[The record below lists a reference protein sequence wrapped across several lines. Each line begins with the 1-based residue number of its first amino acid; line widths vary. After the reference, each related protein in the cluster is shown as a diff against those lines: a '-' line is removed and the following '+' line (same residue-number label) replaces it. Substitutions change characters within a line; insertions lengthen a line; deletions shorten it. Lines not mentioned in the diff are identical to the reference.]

1 VGCRQRQGAR
11 TRLDCLSKNPEFFLE
26 EAIMRLLRL
35 ILVAL
40 LVAPL
45 VLGGF
50 ALAATSASKDE
61 AVAMV
66 KKAVAAIKSEGPKK
80 AYAEIDNPKGPF
92 VDRDLEIVVC
102 RMDGLVLAHGA
113 DKTRIGVNV
122 LHDKDVDGKEF
133 VKERV
138 ELAKTKPSFWQ
149 NYKFM
154 NPVTKQVEPKQ
165 MYCERLND
173 TVVCG
178 G

>member
-1 VGCRQRQGAR
+1 
-11 TRLDCLSKNPEFFLE
+11 
-26 EAIMRLLRL
+26 MRLWRL
-35 ILVAL
+35 ILVGL

-50 ALAATSASKDE
+50 ALAAASATKDE

-66 KKAVAAIKSEGPKK
+66 KKAVAAIKNECPDK
-80 AYAEIDNPKGPF
+80 AYAEIDDPKGPF
-92 VDRDLEIVVC
+92 VDRDLYITVVN
-102 RMDGLVLAHGA
+102 MEGVVLAHGA

-133 VKERV
+133 VKERM
-138 ELAKTKPSFWQ
+138 ERAKTETGFWQ
-149 NYKFM
+149 SYKFT
-154 NPVTKQVEPKQ
+154 NPVTNQVEPKQ

-178 G
+178 GVYQS

>member
-1 VGCRQRQGAR
+1 
-11 TRLDCLSKNPEFFLE
+11 
-26 EAIMRLLRL
+26 MRLLRL
-35 ILVAL
+35 IPVAF

-80 AYAEIDNPKGPF
+80 AYAEIDDPKGPF
-92 VDRDLEIVVC
+92 VDRDLYLTVVN
-102 RMDGLVLAHGA
+102 MDGVVLAHGA
-113 DKTRIGVNV
+113 DKARIGVNV

-133 VKERV
+133 VKERMD
-138 ELAKTKPSFWQ
+138 LAKTKPSFWQ

-154 NPVTKQVEPKQ
+154 NPVTKQIEPKQ

-178 G
+178 GVYQS